1 MLDAESSM
9 RKFTIFLKDED
20 ATIAWGAALAKALQP
35 GLAVYLHGDLG
46 AGKTALARAVLQAAG
61 HQGPVKSPT
70 YTLVE
75 PYQVAIA
82 GQPTDF
88 FHFDLYRLA
97 SPDEFL
103 EAGFREY
110 FIADNIC
117 FVEWP
122 EKAAPALPVPDLD
135 ITLSVAG
142 TGRQLECHALSDQG
156 VQCLDQ
162 LHFVAKP

>member
-1 MLDAESSM
+1 M
-9 RKFTIFLKDED
+9 RTTTTFLKDES
-20 ATIAWGAALAKALQP
+20 ATITWGAALAKALQR
-35 GLAVYLHGDLG
+35 GLTVYLHGDLG
-46 AGKTALARAVLQAAG
+46 TGKTALTRAVLQAAG

-75 PYQVAIA
+75 PYRVVIA
-82 GQPTDF
+82 GQPTEI
-88 FHFDLYRLA
+88 FHFDLYRLGSA
-97 SPDEFL
+97 DEFL

-135 ITLSVAG
+135 IALSVAG
-142 TGRQLECHALSDQG
+142 TGRQLECHALTDQG

-162 LHFVAKP
+162 LHFVPKP